1 VWEAIFL
8 YMRIASCLR
17 RILSPSSSACSMI
30 AAVLLVKRF
39 FIEVERANLL
49 GMQLARGYISKVT

>member
-1 VWEAIFL
+1 
-8 YMRIASCLR
+8 
-17 RILSPSSSACSMI
+17 MI